1 MPAFYIKRNSANEMT
16 VALWKTGLHNIL
28 WGIAKCREIIAWF
41 CLCITM
47 QEEVQ
52 KKVTEENRQRFNKFF
67 RKDNQDDD
75 QGGSGPANMCGGG
88 VGNNW
93 DSGRFIF

>member
-1 MPAFYIKRNSANEMT
+1 MKWRLLYEIQAFITFYE
-16 VALWKTGLHNIL
+16 ALLSDV
-28 WGIAKCREIIAWF
+28 IIAWF
-41 CLCITM
+41 CLCIAM

-52 KKVTEENRQRFNKFF
+52 KKVTEENRQRFSKFF

>member
-1 MPAFYIKRNSANEMT
+1 
-16 VALWKTGLHNIL
+16 
-28 WGIAKCREIIAWF
+28 
-41 CLCITM
+41 M

-52 KKVTEENRQRFNKFF
+52 KKVTEENRQRFSKFF

-75 QGGSGPANMCGGG
+75 QGGSGTANMCGGG

>member
-1 MPAFYIKRNSANEMT
+1 
-16 VALWKTGLHNIL
+16 
-28 WGIAKCREIIAWF
+28 
-41 CLCITM
+41 M